1 MLPVKKIFF
10 KFLTFFFY
18 TQWKKVY
25 VKSNSR
31 VKNSILNSKLDFLSR
46 VYLSRFVRDKI
57 TQNSFKSSETA
68 PFVKDHLKNQ
78 QPSQTLIMVS
88 EVSAIIFRTLH
99 WDIGN

>member
-1 MLPVKKIFF
+1 MLPVKNIFQVINI
-10 KFLTFFFY
+10 FFY

-25 VKSNSR
+25 VKSNRR
-31 VKNSILNSKLDFLSR
+31 VKNSILNSKLDFLSH
-46 VYLSRFVRDKI
+46 VYLSRFVRDKN